1 MDKNGRKEYNE
12 NFIKRCGHLT
22 YLWSM
27 QIFLKHKMRSYL
39 NTEMVGYDNK
49 YCVQSGTVAW
59 ELGNII
65 VLSQTFMNTIII
77 NIL

>member
-1 MDKNGRKEYNE
+1 MLFQGQVNQE
-12 NFIKRCGHLT
+12 FTLT
-22 YLWSM
+22 LSLT
-27 QIFLKHKMRSYL
+27 I
-39 NTEMVGYDNK
+39 EMLGYDNK
-49 YCVQSGTVAW
+49 YCVQSGRVAW

>member
-1 MDKNGRKEYNE
+1 MDKKGRKEYNE
-12 NFIKRCGHLT
+12 NFIRMWAF
-22 YLWSM
+22 YLEHAN
-27 QIFLKHKMRSYL
+27 ILKAWDEIIYL

-49 YCVQSGTVAW
+49 YCVQSGIVAW